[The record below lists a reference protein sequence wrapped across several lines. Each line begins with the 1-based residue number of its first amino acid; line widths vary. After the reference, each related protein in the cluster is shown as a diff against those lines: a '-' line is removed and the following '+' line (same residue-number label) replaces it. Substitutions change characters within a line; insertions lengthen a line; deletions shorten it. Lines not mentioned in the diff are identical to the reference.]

1 MLMAELKKI
10 WRPGTVLFILIL
22 SVLLYFSFMHRWV
35 KMFGYGDEESFSVKM
50 DILSDW
56 IDKYGYS
63 IDRTDFVE
71 IEAVYRSHLAQ
82 ADSAIAGNDYFRDN
96 GVNDYEDF
104 LDYKQNYVTQEDY
117 DANTYREIANTYRK
131 MVRLIKENSGYS
143 TIYFQEYKNLIQQY
157 RDFSERGDSILPYEV
172 MVFTN
177 NYLVYLAVWCLICVF
192 FVSAPV
198 MVNDRENY
206 IVPAQY
212 SSKKGKKVYR
222 VQYASMVISSVF
234 VVSVCSFIGM
244 VAWKATGSFT
254 YAGCNLA
261 SFLNRE
267 IPVISITYKS
277 YVLLFLLLIY
287 LIAVGMGSI
296 IFILSAQ
303 SANIIVMLL
312 KAIPV
317 LALGLI
323 TVLLLQDA
331 FSESNVMYQLINI
344 KCCEVIIGTIIFV
357 VGLTLNLYKY
367 RVMQEKDC

>member
-1 MLMAELKKI
+1 MLLAELKKI
-10 WRPGTVLFILIL
+10 WRLGTVFFILIL

-35 KMFGYGDEESFSVKM
+35 KMFGYGDGDSFSVKM
-50 DILSDW
+50 DILSGW
-56 IDKYGYS
+56 IERYGYS
-63 IDRTDFVE
+63 IDQTDFVE

-104 LDYKQNYVTQEDY
+104 LNYEQNYITREGY
-117 DANTYREIANTYRK
+117 DASTYRE
-131 MVRLIKENSGYS
+131 MVRLIEENSGYS

-222 VQYASMVISSVF
+222 VQYVSMLISSIL
-234 VVSVCSFIGM
+234 VVSACIFIGM
-244 VAWKATGSFT
+244 AAWNTTGSFT

-287 LIAVGMGSI
+287 LIAMGMGSI
-296 IFILSAQ
+296 IFFLSSQ

-331 FSESNVMYQLINI
+331 FCESNVMYQLINI
-344 KCCEVIIGTIIFV
+344 KCCEVIIGIIIFV
-357 VGLTLNLYKY
+357 AGLTLNLNKY

>member
-10 WRPGTVLFILIL
+10 WRPGTVLFILSL

-35 KMFGYGDEESFSVKM
+35 KMFGCGDGTDSLSVKM

-56 IDKYGYS
+56 IDRYGYS
-63 IDRTDFVE
+63 IDQKDFVE
-71 IEAVYRSHLAQ
+71 IEAVYRLHLTQ
-82 ADSAIAGNDYFRDN
+82 ADAVIAGGDYFRDN

-104 LDYKQNYVTQEDY
+104 LDYEQNYHIQEGY
-117 DANTYREIANTYRK
+117 DAHTYRE
-131 MVRLIKENSGYS
+131 MVRLITENSGYS
-143 TIYFQEYKNLIQQY
+143 PIYFQEYKHLIQQY
-157 RDFSERGDSILPYEV
+157 RTFSERGESILPYEV

-198 MVNDRENY
+198 MVNDRGNNV
-206 IVPAQY
+206 VPAQY

-222 VQYASMVISSVF
+222 VQYASMVMSSVF
-234 VVSVCSFIGM
+234 VVSVCIFIGM
-244 VAWKATGSFT
+244 AAWRTTGSFT
-254 YAGCNLA
+254 YADCNLA

-287 LIAVGMGSI
+287 LIAIGMGSI

-312 KAIPV
+312 KAIPA

-323 TVLLLQDA
+323 TVLLLQDV
-331 FSESNVMYQLINI
+331 FCESNVMYQLINI
-344 KCCEVIIGTIIFV
+344 KCCEVIIGTIFFV
-357 VGLTLNLYKY
+357 AGLSFNLYQYKVL
-367 RVMQEKDC
+367 RKKDC

>member
-22 SVLLYFSFMHRWV
+22 SVLLYFSFMHQWV
-35 KMFGYGDEESFSVKM
+35 KMFGYGDGTDSFGVKM

-71 IEAVYRSHLAQ
+71 IEAVYRLHLTQ
-82 ADSAIAGNDYFRDN
+82 ADVVIAGNDYFRDN

-104 LDYKQNYVTQEDY
+104 LDYKNHVAQEGY
-117 DANTYREIANTYRK
+117 DVHTYRE
-131 MVRLIKENSGYS
+131 MVRLITENSGYS
-143 TIYFQEYKNLIQQY
+143 AIYFQEYKDLIQQY
-157 RDFSERGDSILPYEV
+157 RTFSERGESILPYEV
-172 MVFTN
+172 MIFTN
-177 NYLVYLAVWCLICVF
+177 NYLVFLAVWCLISVF

-222 VQYASMVISSVF
+222 VQYVSMLISSF
-234 VVSVCSFIGM
+234 FAVSVCIFIGM
-244 VAWKATGSFT
+244 AVWRTTGTFT
-254 YAGCNLA
+254 FAGCDLA
-261 SFLNRE
+261 SFLNTE

-277 YVLLFLLLIY
+277 YILLFLLLIY
-287 LIAVGMGSI
+287 LIAIGMGSI
-296 IFILSAQ
+296 LFFLSAQ

-312 KAIPV
+312 KTIPA
-317 LALGLI
+317 LALGI
-323 TVLLLQDA
+323 IIALLLQDA
-331 FSESNVMYQLINI
+331 FCESNVMYQLINI
-344 KCCEVIIGTIIFV
+344 KCCEIIIGIMILV
-357 VGLTLNLYKY
+357 VGLSLNLYKY
-367 RVMQEKDC
+367 KVMQEKDC

>member
-10 WRPGTVLFILIL
+10 WRPGTVLFILLL

-35 KMFGYGDEESFSVKM
+35 KMFGFGDETDIFSVKM
-50 DILSDW
+50 NILSDW

-82 ADSAIAGNDYFRDN
+82 ADTVIAGNDYFRDN

-104 LDYKQNYVTQEDY
+104 LNYEQNYHTQEGY
-117 DANTYREIANTYRK
+117 DVHTYRE
-131 MVRLIKENSGYS
+131 MVRLIEENSGYS
-143 TIYFQEYKNLIQQY
+143 PIYFQEYKHLIQQY
-157 RDFSERGDSILPYEV
+157 RTFSERGDSILPYEV

-177 NYLVYLAVWCLICVF
+177 SYLVFLAVWCLVCVF

-198 MVNDRENY
+198 MVNDRGNNV
-206 IVPAQY
+206 ISAQY
-212 SSKKGKKVYR
+212 SSKKGKKIYR
-222 VQYASMVISSVF
+222 VQYAGMLISSVF
-234 VVSVCSFIGM
+234 VVSICIFIGM
-244 VAWKATGSFT
+244 AAWKTTGSFT
-254 YAGCNLA
+254 YTGCNLQ
-261 SFLNRE
+261 SFLNTE
-267 IPVISITYKS
+267 IPVISMTYKS
-277 YVLLFLLLIY
+277 YILLFLLLIY
-287 LIAVGMGSI
+287 LMVIGMGSI
-296 IFILSAQ
+296 IFFLSAQ
-303 SANIIVMLL
+303 SANIIAMLL

-323 TVLLLQDA
+323 IALLLQDA
-331 FSESNVMYQLINI
+331 FCESNAMYQMIHI

>member
-35 KMFGYGDEESFSVKM
+35 KMFGYGDGDSFSVKM

-56 IDKYGYS
+56 INKYGYS
-63 IDRTDFVE
+63 IDQIDFAE
-71 IEAVYRSHLAQ
+71 IEAVYRLHLTQ
-82 ADSAIAGNDYFRDN
+82 ANSVISGNDFFRDN

-104 LDYKQNYVTQEDY
+104 LDYEQNYTTQEGY
-117 DANTYREIANTYRK
+117 DASTYREMA
-131 MVRLIKENSGYS
+131 RLISENSGYS
-143 TIYFQEYKNLIQQY
+143 TIYFQEYKDLIQQY
-157 RDFSERGDSILPYEV
+157 RDFLERGDSILPYEV

-198 MVNDRENY
+198 MVNDWENY

-212 SSKKGKKVYR
+212 SSKKGKRVYR
-222 VQYASMVISSVF
+222 VQYVSMLISSVF
-234 VVSVCSFIGM
+234 VVSACIFIGM
-244 VAWKATGSFT
+244 AAWNTTGSFT

-287 LIAVGMGSI
+287 LIAIGMGSI

-312 KAIPV
+312 KAIPA

-323 TVLLLQDA
+323 VSLLLQDA
-331 FSESNVMYQLINI
+331 FCESNVMHQLINI
-344 KCCEVIIGTIIFV
+344 KCCEVIVGIIIFV
-357 VGLTLNLYKY
+357 AGLTLNLYKY
-367 RVMQEKDC
+367 RVVQERDC